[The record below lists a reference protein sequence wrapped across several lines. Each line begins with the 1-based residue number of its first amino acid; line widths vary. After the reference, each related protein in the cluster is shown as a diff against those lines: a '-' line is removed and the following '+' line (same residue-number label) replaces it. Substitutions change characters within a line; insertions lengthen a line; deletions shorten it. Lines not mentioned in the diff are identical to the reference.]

1 MIVLTPDVQI
11 KYGLEV
17 PLNPFESTY
26 HNLFAVNEF
35 LLWL

>member
-1 MIVLTPDVQI
+1 MDL
-11 KYGLEV
+11 KYREV